1 MTWSIATFAG
11 EMSDVRLTKAKK
23 VFERYIG
30 LEQAFDSA
38 AADLYDDTAVIKNRR
53 TYPTGQVR
61 EMVIP
66 APKYKELI
74 RVALPLAKARSD
86 SNTYSDVKYTIEG
99 DGVRITADRYSN
111 LKKYHSPLSLL
122 VKPNI
127 SDEWLIYEE
136 MSESQP

>member
-1 MTWSIATFAG
+1 
-11 EMSDVRLTKAKK
+11 MSDVRLTKAKK